1 MKSVVNEA
9 RNFIQRNT
17 WSKYPRVKVKEEG
30 KKIIG
35 TKLAFKKKIEAE
47 GSKAPDTYGVHR
59 YKTRG
64 VTLGYQQIPGID

>member
-17 WSKYPRVKVKEEG
+17 WSKYPRVKIKEEG

-35 TKLAFKKKIEAE
+35 TKLSSIQKE
-47 GSKAPDTYGVHR
+47 D
-59 YKTRG
+59 
-64 VTLGYQQIPGID
+64 